1 MKLYCLRHTTIA
13 DKYKS
18 LCYGQKE
25 VPLEETLF
33 EKELERLQAWLP
45 APFDVLLY
53 SPLERCAR
61 LAERL
66 PARQK
71 MAIPALKE
79 LSFGEWE
86 GMSWNDIPEEALTAW
101 MQDYVHQQPPGGE
114 SYKQLCERLHT
125 VIDYTLELKQET
137 VAWVTHAGCMRALL
151 HLLLQIPLPLTFFTN
166 LNTPAVAVFEYKD
179 GDWFLDC
186 WNPPL

>member
-1 MKLYCLRHTTIA
+1 MKLYCLRHTSIEEA
-13 DKYKS
+13 YGA

-25 VPLEETLF
+25 VPLKEALF
-33 EKELERLQAWLP
+33 EKELAKLQTYLP
-45 APFDVLLY
+45 SHFDALLY

-86 GMSWNDIPEEALTAW
+86 GVPWNEIPEEALQAW
-101 MQDYVHQQPPGGE
+101 MQDYVHRQPPGGE
-114 SYKQLCERLHT
+114 SYKQLCERLRT
-125 VIDYTLELKQET
+125 AIDYTLELEQET

-151 HLLLQIPLPLTFFTN
+151 HLLVNIPLPITFFTN
-166 LNTPAVAVFEYKD
+166 LQTPALAVFEYKD
-179 GDWFLDC
+179 GYWFLDC
-186 WNPPL
+186 WNPPV